1 MVNRIFQ
8 EFSMALGV
16 FKRPDDALKLGRQ
29 HIFLEVL

>member
-16 FKRPDDALKLGRQ
+16 FKRSDDALKLARQ